1 MLDLK
6 ALEGM
11 NIQAIIRFINPKV
24 RDYKLHKVE
33 AYGIW
38 VESQEASDMILESA
52 GVTGAQR
59 TFVAFVPWSGVG
71 VIYSSVDVPS
81 LSETAF
87 GLQ

>member
-6 ALEGM
+6 ALEGT

-38 VESQEASDMILESA
+38 VESQEANDSILVNA
-52 GVTGAQR
+52 NVTGASR

-71 VIYSSVDVPS
+71 VIYGSVGVPS

-87 GLQ
+87 ELQ